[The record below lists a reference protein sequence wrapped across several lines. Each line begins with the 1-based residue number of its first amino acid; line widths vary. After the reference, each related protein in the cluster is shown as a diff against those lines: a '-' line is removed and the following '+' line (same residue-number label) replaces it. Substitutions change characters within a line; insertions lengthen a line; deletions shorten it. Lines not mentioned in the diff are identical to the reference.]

1 MTQIVHTQPKLT
13 CIKKNY
19 KVRRDL
25 DKGENVKCKLIK
37 KIIDLHQIKV
47 QTKYK
52 QNTNSLITFIL
63 LIQISCKH

>member
-1 MTQIVHTQPKLT
+1 MTQIVQFQPKLT

-37 KIIDLHQIKV
+37 KIINLHQMKV

-52 QNTNSLITFIL
+52 QNTNSLNNLHIIN
-63 LIQISCKH
+63 SNCM